1 MNVSGQIMNCEDYR
15 EAIAADPSES
25 FAGGAA
31 HVAACESC
39 SAYRAEMRALDDK
52 IARALAI
59 DVPALQIPELPP
71 IGEDDENVVNLP
83 FRRASKISTPA
94 WIGIAASFALA
105 AIIGMQFVGNGNGPA
120 NDQRLAA
127 EILAHLDHEPGA
139 LLVTDV
145 SVSDEQFAR
154 VINPAVGTMD
164 RGVGLVTYARTCII
178 NGMSIPHL
186 VIQGKHGPVTLL
198 LMPEESVS
206 SPVSLLGESVNGVIL
221 PHGNGSIAIIG
232 EREERIQDLE
242 QRIMDSVEWSI

>member
-1 MNVSGQIMNCEDYR
+1 MNASGKIMNCEDYR

-25 FAGGAA
+25 FESGAA
-31 HVAACESC
+31 HVAACDSC
-39 SAYRAEMRALDDK
+39 NAYRAEMRALDNV

-59 DVPALQIPELPP
+59 DVPELKIPDLPP

-83 FRRASKISTPA
+83 FRRVANISTPA

-105 AIIGMQFVGNGNGPA
+105 AIIGMQFVGNGPA
-120 NDQRLAA
+120 NDERLAI
-127 EILAHLDHEPGA
+127 EVLAHVDHEPWA
-139 LLVTDV
+139 LKVTDV

-154 VINPAVGTMD
+154 VIYPAVGPMD
-164 RGVGLVTYARTCII
+164 RDVGLVSYARTCII

-186 VIQGKHGPVTLL
+186 VIQGQHGPVTLL
-198 LMPEESVS
+198 LMPNEMVS
-206 SPVSLLGESVNGVIL
+206 SPVSLVGESVNGVIL

-242 QRIMDSVEWSI
+242 QRVIDSVEWSI

>member
-25 FAGGAA
+25 FEGGAA

-39 SAYRAEMRALDDK
+39 SAFRAEIRALDDK

-59 DVPALQIPELPP
+59 DVPALQIPDLPP

-83 FRRASKISTPA
+83 FRRASKISTPG

-105 AIIGMQFVGNGNGPA
+105 AVIGMQFVGNGPA
-120 NDQRLAA
+120 GDQRLAA

-154 VINPAVGTMD
+154 VINPAFGTMD
-164 RGVGLVTYARTCII
+164 RGVGLITYAQTCII

-186 VIQGKHGPVTLL
+186 VIQGEHGPVTLL
-198 LMPEESVS
+198 LMPNETVS
-206 SPVSLLGESVNGVIL
+206 SPVSLLGKSVNGVIL
-221 PHGNGSIAIIG
+221 PHGDGSIAIIG

-242 QRIMDSVEWSI
+242 QRIKDSVEWSI